1 MKPLS
6 RILGAVSILLAI
18 VAVGVP
24 ALGALLL
31 LRADSTALIERAGGV
46 GLAVAAAGVV
56 LGVIGYVT
64 GRRVGATAL
73 PIIGGLSSVLVAVGF
88 AVAPLFS

>member
-6 RILGAVSILLAI
+6 RLLGAVSVVLAI
-18 VAVGVP
+18 VAAGVP

-31 LRADSTALIERAGGV
+31 LRADSAALIERASLV
-46 GLAVAAAGVV
+46 GLAVAAVGVV
-56 LGVIGYVT
+56 LGVVGYVT

-73 PIIGGLSSVLVAVGF
+73 PIIGGLSSLLVAVGF
-88 AVAPLFS
+88 AVAPLFF

>member
-6 RILGAVSILLAI
+6 RILGVVSLLLAI

-31 LRADSTALIERAGGV
+31 LRNDSSGLIERAAV
-46 GLAVAAAGVV
+46 IGLAVAAAGVLV
-56 LGVIGYVT
+56 AVVGYVT

-73 PIIGGLSSVLVAVGF
+73 PIMGGLSSILVAAGF
-88 AVAPLFS
+88 AVAPLFI

>member
-6 RILGAVSILLAI
+6 RTLGVVSLLLAI
-18 VAVGVP
+18 AAVTVP

-31 LRADSTALIERAGGV
+31 LRNDSSGLIERAAVV
-46 GLAVAAAGVV
+46 GLAVAGAGVLV
-56 LGVIGYVT
+56 GVVGYVT

-73 PIIGGLSSVLVAVGF
+73 PIIGGVGSLLVAVGF
-88 AVAPLFS
+88 AVAPLFV